1 MPHPL
6 PPTPQNDLAPTR
18 NYICPLKFFVDFSK
32 VLTLTNGSTMRGN
45 PYLSIRGKMPS
56 KNTSVISARV
66 KDEIALKLGEIADSK
81 GISIAKLIEEM
92 VLESESK
99 KGVTP
104 DGYADRWTSRL
115 ENKFEELRER
125 GYPERVIDDLKDQIL
140 DGLENQ
146 ISRMPK
152 NYSSRYF
159 E

>member
-1 MPHPL
+1 
-6 PPTPQNDLAPTR
+6 
-18 NYICPLKFFVDFSK
+18 
-32 VLTLTNGSTMRGN
+32 
-45 PYLSIRGKMPS
+45 MPS

-146 ISRMPK
+146 ITRMPK

>member
-1 MPHPL
+1 MKLLTPHLAQPCGV
-6 PPTPQNDLAPTR
+6 TPSERIFRECL
-18 NYICPLKFFVDFSK
+18 
-32 VLTLTNGSTMRGN
+32 
-45 PYLSIRGKMPS
+45 
-56 KNTSVISARV
+56 ARV

-146 ISRMPK
+146 ITRMPK